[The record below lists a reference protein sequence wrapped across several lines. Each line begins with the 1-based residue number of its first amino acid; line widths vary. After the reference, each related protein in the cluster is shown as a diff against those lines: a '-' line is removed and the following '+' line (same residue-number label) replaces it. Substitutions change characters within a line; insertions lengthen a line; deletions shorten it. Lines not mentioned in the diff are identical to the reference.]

1 MNREAMLYDTLD
13 NQKVRC
19 NLCAHRCLIKP
30 GRAGICQVRVNQE
43 GTLITRVYGR
53 VTANHIDPIEK
64 KPLFHFY
71 PGSRALSIAT
81 PGCNFRC
88 QFCQNSDISQMV
100 REHHLIMG
108 EEITPA
114 NLVAVAQRT
123 RSRTI
128 AYTYTE
134 PTIFFEYAYDIA
146 RKATEAGLS
155 NAFVTNGYETPEA
168 IDMIAPYLDAANVD
182 LKSFNDSFY
191 RHVCG
196 ATLQP
201 VLDALQKM
209 KQAGIWLEVTTL
221 IIPTYND
228 SADELRDIA
237 RFIARQLGVETPWHV
252 SAFYPTYKLTDAPPT
267 PERTLMRAR
276 DIGFEEGL
284 HYVYA
289 GNLPGRGEDTLCPT
303 CGKAVIRRYRY
314 TILENDVR
322 EGRCPEC
329 DTPIAGMGL

>member
-329 DTPIAGMGL
+329 DTPIAGVGL